1 MRTNLIKARG
11 IHTPIHG
18 LGVELTLQGVL
29 FTRLCSKRV
38 FETRVSPVHWPDG
51 FVTLMSLN
59 KGDTAVH
66 GCHCPCEMAVRMREV
81 LATPW
86 VGVCVPL
93 AVNLS
98 YRSLWHTPW
107 YERVFLGVV
116 LWCACVLS
124 RVRSFLIFCI
134 KSFGDCNH
142 PQHWP
147 RNYHFNASWRMLKWR
162 VRWPVS
168 HAHILGL
175 DALHTARSLKLQKL
189 SDTLGKTTTIT
200 TTTTTVLYSW
210 YKNP

>member
-1 MRTNLIKARG
+1 MWFDRPSRQTNECEILHFLRHAFENMLLFFMRTNLIKARG
-11 IHTPIHG
+11 THTPIHG

-66 GCHCPCEMAVRMREV
+66 GCHCPCEMAVCMREV

-98 YRSLWHTPW
+98 YRSLWHTPSIW
-107 YERVFLGVV
+107 KGVSWCCFVVCLCIVQSQVF
-116 LWCACVLS
+116 
-124 RVRSFLIFCI
+124 
-134 KSFGDCNH
+134 
-142 PQHWP
+142 
-147 RNYHFNASWRMLKWR
+147 FNL
-162 VRWPVS
+162 
-168 HAHILGL
+168 
-175 DALHTARSLKLQKL
+175 
-189 SDTLGKTTTIT
+189 
-200 TTTTTVLYSW
+200 LY
-210 YKNP
+210 